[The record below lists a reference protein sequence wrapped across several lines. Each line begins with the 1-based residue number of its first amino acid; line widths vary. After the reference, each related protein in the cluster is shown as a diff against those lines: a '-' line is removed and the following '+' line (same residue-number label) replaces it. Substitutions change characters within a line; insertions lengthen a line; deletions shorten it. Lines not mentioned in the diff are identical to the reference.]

1 MLYIFIFGLVLKH
14 TGLLL
19 FDTDE
24 KSHTAHDMNMII
36 NNGTLVKAD
45 PHLTVRGC
53 SCKSLQGG
61 GWMGT
66 GCRGEEE
73 LRYRWSKWLFN
84 YTILTGG
91 DFASTFLWTG
101 RRGSLE
107 QSQNQA
113 CSC

>member
-36 NNGTLVKAD
+36 NIGTLVKAD
-45 PHLTVRGC
+45 PHMTVRGC
-53 SCKSLQGG
+53 SCKSLRGG

-66 GCRGEEE
+66 GAEVRSSDIGG
-73 LRYRWSKWLFN
+73 LN
-84 YTILTGG
+84 GILTKQH
-91 DFASTFLWTG
+91 FQEATSVSTLLLTG
-101 RRGSLE
+101 
-107 QSQNQA
+107 
-113 CSC
+113 

>member
-24 KSHTAHDMNMII
+24 ESNTAHDMNMII

-53 SCKSLQGG
+53 SCKSLRGG

-66 GCRGEEE
+66 GAEVRSSDIGGLNGNITKQHFQEAT
-73 LRYRWSKWLFN
+73 LVSTLL
-84 YTILTGG
+84 LTG
-91 DFASTFLWTG
+91 
-101 RRGSLE
+101 
-107 QSQNQA
+107 
-113 CSC
+113 

>member
-24 KSHTAHDMNMII
+24 ESNTAHDMNMII
-36 NNGTLVKAD
+36 NIGTLVKAD

-53 SCKSLQGG
+53 SCKSLRGG

-66 GCRGEEE
+66 GAEVRSSDIGGLNGNLTKQHFQEATSVST
-73 LRYRWSKWLFN
+73 LL
-84 YTILTGG
+84 LTG
-91 DFASTFLWTG
+91 
-101 RRGSLE
+101 R
-107 QSQNQA
+107 
-113 CSC
+113 

>member
-24 KSHTAHDMNMII
+24 ESNTAHDMNMII
-36 NNGTLVKAD
+36 NIGTLVKAD

-53 SCKSLQGG
+53 SCKSLRGG

-66 GCRGEEE
+66 GAEVRSSDIGGLNGNLTKQHFQEATSVST
-73 LRYRWSKWLFN
+73 LL
-84 YTILTGG
+84 LTG
-91 DFASTFLWTG
+91 
-101 RRGSLE
+101 
-107 QSQNQA
+107 
-113 CSC
+113 

>member
-1 MLYIFIFGLVLKH
+1 MLCIFIFGLVLKH

-36 NNGTLVKAD
+36 NIGTLVKAD

-53 SCKSLQGG
+53 SCKSLRGG

-66 GCRGEEE
+66 GAEVRSSDIGGLNGNLTKQHFQEATSVST
-73 LRYRWSKWLFN
+73 LL
-84 YTILTGG
+84 LTG
-91 DFASTFLWTG
+91 
-101 RRGSLE
+101 
-107 QSQNQA
+107 
-113 CSC
+113 

>member
-1 MLYIFIFGLVLKH
+1 MLCIFIFGLVLKH

-24 KSHTAHDMNMII
+24 KSHTAHDMNII
-36 NNGTLVKAD
+36 NIGTLVKAE

-66 GCRGEEE
+66 GAEVRSSDIGG
-73 LRYRWSKWLFN
+73 LN
-84 YTILTGG
+84 GILTKQH
-91 DFASTFLWTG
+91 FQEATLVSTLLLTG
-101 RRGSLE
+101 
-107 QSQNQA
+107 
-113 CSC
+113 

>member
-19 FDTDE
+19 IDTDE

-53 SCKSLQGG
+53 SCKSLWGG

-66 GCRGEEE
+66 GAEVRSSDIGG
-73 LRYRWSKWLFN
+73 LN
-84 YTILTGG
+84 GILTK
-91 DFASTFLWTG
+91 
-101 RRGSLE
+101 
-107 QSQNQA
+107 
-113 CSC
+113 